1 MYDKF
6 YKHMVPRSCLAWE
19 QIINNKNPA
28 DNLESEKRPE
38 VSKKPLVA
46 MFLFFFSFTFS
57 TNMLWDNYW
66 TTLKCIQEAGLMHA
80 NNIFFIEK

>member
-38 VSKKPLVA
+38 VSEKPLVA

-57 TNMLWDNYW
+57 TNMLWDN
-66 TTLKCIQEAGLMHA
+66 
-80 NNIFFIEK
+80 